1 MISFSD
7 SSGNPGYS
15 GVDPAST
22 AVYLTITA
30 DLMDAAGK
38 RFERFAAPISSG
50 GRP

>member
-1 MISFSD
+1 MKLSTFM
-7 SSGNPGYS
+7 GH
-15 GVDPAST
+15 VDPVST

-30 DLMDAAGK
+30 DLMDAASQ